1 MLLQCS
7 TSWAIT
13 LHWNETS
20 LIWSHISTILGLI
33 TDPHNDQLPVGLIA
47 LIKYMHPIMPQV
59 ASYYKR
65 ASQFVSLREIT
76 AERNYSTE
84 RNYTCLAIVSCIN
97 KWNFNLYSRYDIT
110 VHFDHQ
116 PRETMLKKCLSK
128 APRRLQRMMLQL
140 QKYQLQKYQFTV
152 WYKKERQLFVAD
164 TLSRAAVRQEV

>member
-1 MLLQCS
+1 MK
-7 TSWAIT
+7 
-13 LHWNETS
+13 LHWYDRIYPLS
-20 LIWSHISTILGLI
+20 LGLYI

-47 LIKYMHPIMPQV
+47 LVKYMHPIMPQV

-65 ASQFVSLREIT
+65 ASQFVALREIT
-76 AERNYSTE
+76 AE

-116 PRETMLKKCLSK
+116 PRETMLKKSLSK